1 MNPIKADK
9 IQFGSL
15 ASHPNIQRDTT
26 SSLVFYD
33 TSVGSIS
40 LKALVGERAVD
51 DVVSVSKSNQGA
63 DFNSVQE
70 AIDFLPQSG
79 GVVVVYQGTYSE
91 SLSISKPVVMFS
103 RGEVVIDST
112 DAPCITLSDASLK
125 GYNLS
130 LVIRDLVG
138 NNNPSIIEVTAQDTT
153 QSIELVGCSL
163 DTTDHPDS
171 SFLSSSKVSVLAS
184 GCSFSGQGSISVSE
198 ASHLEVVGARA
209 PDITLV
215 DMISQSFVS
224 VSSVLDVALTNSNL
238 YLSGNANTCVG
249 DVGSTLKQ
257 SVVSGSSDFD
267 NEAEKEISL
276 PCPLVGAEYTISV
289 QPSSQGV
296 MPSISN
302 QTNQGFTLTYG
313 NPIDETIR
321 WSALS

>member
-9 IQFGSL
+9 IQFCSL

-112 DAPCITLSDASLK
+112 E
-125 GYNLS
+125 
-130 LVIRDLVG
+130 IR
-138 NNNPSIIEVTAQDTT
+138 PS
-153 QSIELVGCSL
+153 C
-163 DTTDHPDS
+163 
-171 SFLSSSKVSVLAS
+171 
-184 GCSFSGQGSISVSE
+184 
-198 ASHLEVVGARA
+198 
-209 PDITLV
+209 
-215 DMISQSFVS
+215 
-224 VSSVLDVALTNSNL
+224 
-238 YLSGNANTCVG
+238 
-249 DVGSTLKQ
+249 
-257 SVVSGSSDFD
+257 
-267 NEAEKEISL
+267 
-276 PCPLVGAEYTISV
+276 
-289 QPSSQGV
+289 
-296 MPSISN
+296 
-302 QTNQGFTLTYG
+302 
-313 NPIDETIR
+313 
-321 WSALS
+321 